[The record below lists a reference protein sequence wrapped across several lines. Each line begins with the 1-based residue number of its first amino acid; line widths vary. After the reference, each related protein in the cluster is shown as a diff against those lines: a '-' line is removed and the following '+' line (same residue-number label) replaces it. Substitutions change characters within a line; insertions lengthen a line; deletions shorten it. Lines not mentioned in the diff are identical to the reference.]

1 MIPRN
6 VSLTVALAIA
16 VAGLADCQQS
26 QAPSSAAEQMKQG
39 AKQFGRGA
47 DAAAKQLAHAAK
59 KSAGDAAITTK
70 VRAALAND
78 AGLKTLKL
86 DVSTDHGV
94 VTMSG
99 TVDSEADRDHA
110 ASIASK
116 VSGVTSV
123 NNELRVQ
130 APASGGSSS

>member
-1 MIPRN
+1 MTPRN
-6 VSLTVALAIA
+6 VLLTVALAIA
-16 VAGLADCQQS
+16 LTGLAACHQS

-39 AKQFGRGA
+39 AEQFGRGA

-59 KSAGDAAITTK
+59 KSAGDAAITTRVK
-70 VRAALAND
+70 AALAND

-86 DVSTDHGV
+86 DVSTDQGV
-94 VTMSG
+94 VTLAG
-99 TVDSEADRDHA
+99 TVDSQADRDHA
-110 ASIASK
+110 ASIAEK

-130 APASGGSSS
+130 APASGSSS